1 LLGERRRDL
10 LGSFPRNF
18 RETGYDGRVP
28 LEGVDHR
35 ASFFPASGAG
45 CRAILAAVA
54 TEAQVER
61 TLKEL
66 IKRFNGAKFGDKGL
80 PEERILVC
88 HITDHEASYRS
99 VLNGGRL
106 NSMAK
111 AEEADA
117 DVRIT
122 IGSDD
127 LVALAE
133 GRLSPVF
140 AFLSGRLRI
149 DANARDMLILRQLF

>member
-1 LLGERRRDL
+1 M
-10 LGSFPRNF
+10 
-18 RETGYDGRVP
+18 
-28 LEGVDHR
+28 
-35 ASFFPASGAG
+35 
-45 CRAILAAVA
+45 A

-66 IKRFNGAKFGDKGL
+66 IKRFNAAKFGDKGL
-80 PEERILVC
+80 PEERVLVC
-88 HITDHEASYRS
+88 HITDHEISYRS
-99 VLNGGRL
+99 TLNGGRL

-111 AEEADA
+111 GEHDDA

-122 IGSDD
+122 VASED

-140 AFLSGRLRI
+140 AFLSGKLRI